1 MRPDRSRAATTGFL
15 IVRTNCVASG
25 TDGRFWFY
33 CIDRMSGHLA
43 ASEYETSAGD
53 RIEWLFAE

>member
-1 MRPDRSRAATTGFL
+1 MRPDPSQAATAGFL
-15 IVRTNCVASG
+15 IVRINGVASG
-25 TDGRFWFY
+25 TDGRFRFY
-33 CIDRMSGHLA
+33 YVNEMSGHLA